1 MAVTQKI
8 NIQLGSATSDRIDRG
23 MFETN
28 ALSDVNTDADGNPT
42 QGFIQAVRDLNV
54 TDLRFPGGTIEGAN
68 DILAETVG
76 NRLSPQ
82 ATNFLNWVRG
92 ENANGLDL
100 TVTLAIP
107 SKRPITYD
115 EVYNFAR
122 IVARDYPDL
131 VKAVEIGNEYS
142 IGETTINET
151 IYGQR
156 ADIAARALADGFA
169 AQGLIGDAQPDIV
182 LQMAEIFGHGS
193 SFSGTGDHLSANQG
207 LLHNSLPLPSRP
219 LMAL

>member
-76 NRLSPQ
+76 NRLSP
-82 ATNFLNWVRG
+82 
-92 ENANGLDL
+92 
-100 TVTLAIP
+100 
-107 SKRPITYD
+107 
-115 EVYNFAR
+115 
-122 IVARDYPDL
+122 
-131 VKAVEIGNEYS
+131 
-142 IGETTINET
+142 
-151 IYGQR
+151 
-156 ADIAARALADGFA
+156 
-169 AQGLIGDAQPDIV
+169 
-182 LQMAEIFGHGS
+182 
-193 SFSGTGDHLSANQG
+193 
-207 LLHNSLPLPSRP
+207 
-219 LMAL
+219 